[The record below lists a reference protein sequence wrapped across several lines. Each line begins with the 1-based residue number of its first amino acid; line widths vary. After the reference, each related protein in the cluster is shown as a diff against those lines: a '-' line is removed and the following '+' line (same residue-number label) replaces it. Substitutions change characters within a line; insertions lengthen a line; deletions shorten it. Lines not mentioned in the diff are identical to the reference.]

1 MIDALKD
8 YPVVIRENV
17 RWGDMDAFEH
27 VNNTVYFQYFESVR
41 VKLFERIGFFPHPR
55 DGKVGPI
62 MAGLNCRF
70 CRPLRYPDTIQIGAK
85 VTSVQDDRMET
96 AYVVWSETLNAV
108 AAEGTGL
115 VIAYDYAANARGELP
130 AEVKAAITALAK

>member
-1 MIDALKD
+1 MTDALKD

-17 RWGDMDAFEH
+17 RWGDLDAFEH

-41 VKLFERIGFFPHPR
+41 IKLFERIGFFPHPR

-62 MAGLNCRF
+62 MGALNCRF
-70 CRPLRYPDTIQIGAK
+70 RRPLRYPDVIQIGAK
-85 VTSVQDDRMET
+85 VTTVQDDRMET
-96 AYVVWSETLNAV
+96 AYIIFSETLNAV

-115 VIAYDYAANARGELP
+115 VVAYDYAANARGALP
-130 AEVKAAITALAK
+130 AAVKAAIAALGR